1 MSDKPYL
8 HFDQLNIKKSH
19 KLCSLD
25 ILSYCMLS
33 CWWRRG
39 SSPPWA
45 WWSISSDAAHHIF
58 TGREWGSF
66 ARISFLQPHIIF
78 TLVPFFDRNFIGWGR
93 MLLLSFIQVF
103 TESHLEPKLTSSL
116 KWSNIY
122 WHAKSAIL
130 FSFWRS
136 GENLWE
142 YYTLLTLGMYVLE
155 TCPFQLAIVYLLT
168 VLYDMCIHPPNLL
181 YNLPTIQ
188 IIAFHK
194 SQNAGKKIEWV
205 EKWNHM
211 TLSGKQTLEV

>member
-1 MSDKPYL
+1 MTNTFASTNMTVLHILAMSDKPYL

-39 SSPPWA
+39 SSAPWA

-78 TLVPFFDRNFIGWGR
+78 TLVPFFDRNFIGR
-93 MLLLSFIQVF
+93 ECYLSFIQVF
-103 TESHLEPKLTSSL
+103 TESPRRRTEELGILGSGL
-116 KWSNIY
+116 V
-122 WHAKSAIL
+122 IL

-142 YYTLLTLGMYVLE
+142 YYTLLTLGKFMY
-155 TCPFQLAIVYLLT
+155 
-168 VLYDMCIHPPNLL
+168 
-181 YNLPTIQ
+181 
-188 IIAFHK
+188 
-194 SQNAGKKIEWV
+194 
-205 EKWNHM
+205 
-211 TLSGKQTLEV
+211 